1 MEYLEDD
8 HITPSGSD
16 VVQRSTTRAR
26 CTEDNSNLLLAVYI
40 FLLNLSVILIVIIL
54 LPYST

>member
-1 MEYLEDD
+1 MEYLDDD

-16 VVQRSTTRAR
+16 VIQRSTARMR

-40 FLLNLSVILIVIIL
+40 FLLNLSVILIL
-54 LPYST
+54 S